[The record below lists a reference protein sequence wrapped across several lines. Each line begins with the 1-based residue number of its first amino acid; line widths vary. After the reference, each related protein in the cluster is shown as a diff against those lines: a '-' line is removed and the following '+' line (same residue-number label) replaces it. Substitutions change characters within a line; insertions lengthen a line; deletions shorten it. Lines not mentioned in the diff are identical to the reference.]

1 MMIETNPSINVL
13 ESSRLQEMN
22 EAYVFLIIPE
32 PRNVKEAVG
41 GPNAKEWQD
50 AMKKELD
57 GLVANGTWEVVERPP
72 GGNIVS
78 HKWVFKVKY
87 DYTGQVD
94 KFKARLVARGF
105 TQRYGVDYSKTYS
118 PVIKQASVR
127 IIFTLGAQFM
137 CSVKHLDFPQ
147 AYLKAETDFPI
158 LFELPPSTGID
169 TQNHVG
175 KLCKGLYGLKQSGML
190 WHELIDNTLLELN
203 LIRSQLDPCIYFK
216 RSTEGLTLMG
226 LYVDDILIF
235 SQDDAFLKEIIDRL
249 NAKHQVKDLG
259 PAKRVL
265 GMNVTHEH
273 GGFFLNQ
280 EHMIQELLVKHGLSD
295 AKSQKTPMAI
305 DHGYFD
311 DGPAPTM
318 SESELREIVGS
329 LLWIAGTT
337 RPDIAHAT
345 NMLVR
350 FVSKANMHHCNG
362 AKRIL
367 RYLKGTMN
375 YGLKI

>member
-127 IIFTLGAQFM
+127 IIL
-137 CSVKHLDFPQ
+137 H
-147 AYLKAETDFPI
+147 
-158 LFELPPSTGID
+158 
-169 TQNHVG
+169 
-175 KLCKGLYGLKQSGML
+175 
-190 WHELIDNTLLELN
+190 
-203 LIRSQLDPCIYFK
+203 
-216 RSTEGLTLMG
+216 
-226 LYVDDILIF
+226 
-235 SQDDAFLKEIIDRL
+235 
-249 NAKHQVKDLG
+249 
-259 PAKRVL
+259 
-265 GMNVTHEH
+265 
-273 GGFFLNQ
+273 
-280 EHMIQELLVKHGLSD
+280 
-295 AKSQKTPMAI
+295 
-305 DHGYFD
+305 
-311 DGPAPTM
+311 
-318 SESELREIVGS
+318 
-329 LLWIAGTT
+329 
-337 RPDIAHAT
+337 
-345 NMLVR
+345 
-350 FVSKANMHHCNG
+350 
-362 AKRIL
+362 
-367 RYLKGTMN
+367 
-375 YGLKI
+375 